1 MPKEEK
7 VPFMVSVLLAFGA
20 WLACLAALFFFA
32 LRNMIWFGAAFICVA
47 AACRYAESRSIEGA
61 LKAFLAHASLAFSL
75 FGKGMLFFGITDLW
89 GLNAGGC
96 LVLLTVMVAV
106 SYPLFTQGMDRAVTV
121 FAAAWCAFAWLWELR
136 VPLVYMETLSVAFF
150 AAAYALLMGSRALW
164 RPLAWGLLPAC
175 AMPVFI
181 GSFGPEAAAAFGGL
195 NQVLL
200 GALLCGFYAWQMRK
214 DFNMLLAV
222 LILVLA
228 FVSNSGVCMG
238 AALLALGFAQNNRLL
253 KAAGAGVFALAL
265 CWLYFHLQTTL
276 LVKAYYLCASGIL
289 LLGAYA
295 WLKRGNYAR

>member
-96 LVLLTVMVAV
+96 FVLLTVMAAV

-175 AMPVFI
+175 AMPVKME
-181 GSFGPEAAAAFGGL
+181 STAAWEATSPQRWPPSPSARTKMPCSAEARRLSSLWSRPPRF
-195 NQVLL
+195 V
-200 GALLCGFYAWQMRK
+200 YA
-214 DFNMLLAV
+214 
-222 LILVLA
+222 
-228 FVSNSGVCMG
+228 
-238 AALLALGFAQNNRLL
+238 
-253 KAAGAGVFALAL
+253 
-265 CWLYFHLQTTL
+265 
-276 LVKAYYLCASGIL
+276 
-289 LLGAYA
+289 
-295 WLKRGNYAR
+295 